1 MISPGHLAMLTASG
15 ITPEHVALRGYE
27 TVTDRGQLATLK
39 IAKDGRNVPGLLVPQ
54 LRNDGSTWGYQ
65 YRPDIPRLRNGKPI
79 KYETPWQQSNGLDI
93 PPGVADRLG
102 DPDVPLWITEGV
114 KKADCGALHGLC
126 IVALSGVWNWLGTN
140 RAGGKMAIPDWND
153 TALNNR
159 RVILAFDGDVA
170 RKESV
175 QKSLHALAKYL
186 AYKGSRVYYLHLPDS
201 YDKTGLDDYLMAGH
215 TVEDLWRL
223 VKPTAPPP
231 RQDGDDTRADR
242 QRPGDPKPDPATPVS
257 LDDALAVFGRWLHID
272 DSAPVIVTAA
282 TVVANLTEGDPVWT
296 LLVGPPSGGKTE
308 ILSSLLGLPYIVP
321 TATITEAAL
330 LSGSPQRER
339 TKDATGG
346 LMRQIGDFGILLAKD
361 FTSVLSQ
368 NYDTAKRAMS
378 ALREIYDGRW
388 DRPVGTDGA
397 KVLHWHGKCGFV
409 GGVTPSY
416 DRYYSI
422 VNTLGD
428 RYALLRMPEVD
439 PAKQARAAL
448 AQAEHEKQMRAELAE
463 AMTGLIASADQT
475 LIHTPLD
482 EQCTIRLVRLA
493 TFAVR
498 TRTGIDRDGYTGD
511 LQVIPQV
518 EGPARLIKAL
528 RRLYGA
534 LLSIGVDTDTCWTVV
549 TRIAIDCA
557 PGMRVPYM
565 QLLLSNNA
573 DTWQR
578 TAEIAE
584 NVGMVTKTA
593 SRALDDLMLLG
604 IVDRRKESKAT
615 NAPHLWRASNWLRE
629 HWPLEVRLKS
639 TTTCG
644 DPSKEGSEDDQQPL
658 PVDRFLSYS
667 DHGGDGVGADGQ
679 QITVKS
685 TNAEGNTAYR
695 NGVCIDCKA
704 KPASAGRPR
713 CDECHAIHVRVMAGY
728 DS

>member
-1 MISPGHLAMLTASG
+1 
-15 ITPEHVALRGYE
+15 
-27 TVTDRGQLATLK
+27 
-39 IAKDGRNVPGLLVPQ
+39 
-54 LRNDGSTWGYQ
+54 
-65 YRPDIPRLRNGKPI
+65 
-79 KYETPWQQSNGLDI
+79 
-93 PPGVADRLG
+93 
-102 DPDVPLWITEGV
+102 
-114 KKADCGALHGLC
+114 
-126 IVALSGVWNWLGTN
+126 VWNWLHTN
-140 RAGGKMAIPDWND
+140 SAGGKMALPAWHDI
-153 TALNNR
+153 ALNDR

-170 RKESV
+170 RNESV

-186 AYKGSRVYYLHLPDS
+186 AFKGSRVYYLHLPDT
-201 YDKTGLDDYLMAGH
+201 DNKTGLDDYFMAGH

-231 RQDGDDTRADR
+231 RQDGDNTQADR
-242 QRPGDPKPDPATPVS
+242 QPPDPKPHPATPVS
-257 LDDALAVFGRWLHID
+257 LADALTVFGRWLHID

-282 TVVANLTEGDPVWT
+282 TVVANLTEGDPVWI

-321 TATITEAAL
+321 AATITEAAL

-339 TKDATGG
+339 AKDATGG
-346 LMRQIGDFGILLAKD
+346 LLRQIGEFGILLAKD

-388 DRPVGTDGA
+388 DRPIGTDGA

-416 DRYYSI
+416 DRYLSI

-448 AQAEHEKQMRAELAE
+448 KQAEHEKQMRAELAA

-482 EQCTIRLVRLA
+482 DESTARLVRLA

-534 LLSIGVDTDTCWTVV
+534 LLSIGVDTDTCWTVL

-557 PGMRVPYM
+557 PGMRVPFM
-565 QLLLSNNA
+565 RLLLSN
-573 DTWQR
+573 DPDDWQR

-593 SRALDDLMLLG
+593 ARVLDDLALLG
-604 IVDRRKESKAT
+604 IVYRRKESKAT
-615 NAPHLWRASNWLRE
+615 NAPHLWIASGWLRE
-629 HWPLEVRLKS
+629 HWPLEVRQKS
-639 TTTCG
+639 TTTCRE
-644 DPSKEGSEDDQQPL
+644 PSKEGSECSKDDQQPL
-658 PVDRFLSYS
+658 PIGRFLSHS
-667 DHGGDGVGADGQ
+667 ADGADSDDQEDATEADEAIANAASVLNGQ
-679 QITVKS
+679 IVDDDKTAA
-685 TNAEGNTAYR
+685 NAAYAQ
-695 NGVCIDCKA
+695 GLCIDRCGRRHS
-704 KPASAGRPR
+704 PGRPR

-728 DS
+728 DH